1 MIACTVCPTCRRET
15 NTDHISYHAKTI
27 NGTLNEITT
36 WRCSECDI
44 FFVERVEKISTVY
57 LLSPVTTALSSPEI
71 PTEEEVQQHI
81 KENTY
86 TCSKC
91 GKEFVADADVEP
103 CELENKVVCDDCYN
117 VAYQEDRGG
126 TQPDDDQFLCSDC
139 GTLHDIKN
147 VHFRPPDAKK
157 VCASCIKDYQSQ
169 EEIECDAELHEDDE
183 ENEPEYIQ
191 LPGSRTVSYCIDGD
205 IIKLQYKGND
215 CNSYT
220 FDVVWD
226 IVDSPK
232 PDWMSRIDEML
243 EGEKN
248 HIQKASALNQL
259 CKAVSKG
266 TVKIPGSDE

>member
-91 GKEFVADADVEP
+91 GKEFVTDADVEP
-103 CELENKVVCDDCYN
+103 CELDDKIYCDECFDKIEF
-117 VAYQEDRGG
+117 VDSG
-126 TQPDDDQFLCSDC
+126 TQPEPDRIHCRECGLLYLNEEYCHEYGMCKKCAEHSDFKE
-139 GTLHDIKN
+139 LAER
-147 VHFRPPDAKK
+147 VQKK
-157 VCASCIKDYQSQ
+157 
-169 EEIECDAELHEDDE
+169 
-183 ENEPEYIQ
+183 PEYIQ
-191 LPGSRTVSYCIDGD
+191 LPDSRTVSYCIDGD
-205 IIKLQYKGND
+205 IIKLQYKGSD
-215 CNSYT
+215 CNAYAS
-220 FDVVWD
+220 DVIWD
-226 IVDSPK
+226 IVDSPQSK
-232 PDWMSRIDEML
+232 WMSRIDEIL
-243 EGEKN
+243 ADEKN
-248 HIQKASALNQL
+248 RVQKASALNQL
-259 CKAVSKG
+259 CKAVGKG
-266 TVKIPGSDE
+266 TVKIPGSDGQ

>member
-103 CELENKVVCDDCYN
+103 CELENKVVCNDCYN

-126 TQPDDDQFLCSDC
+126 TQPDDDQFLCAYC
-139 GTLHDIKN
+139 GTLNDASVIYYSDDGLKICAACN
-147 VHFRPPDAKK
+147 DQKDRSWTDAPVEQEPP
-157 VCASCIKDYQSQ
+157 
-169 EEIECDAELHEDDE
+169 
-183 ENEPEYIQ
+183 EPEYVP
-191 LPGSRTVSYCIDGD
+191 LPDSRTVSYCIDED
-205 IIKLQYKGND
+205 TIKLQYKGSD
-215 CNSYT
+215 CNAYAS
-220 FDVVWD
+220 DMIWD
-226 IVDSPK
+226 IVDSPQSK
-232 PDWMSRIDEML
+232 WMSRIDEIL
-243 EGEKN
+243 ADEKN
-248 HIQKASALNQL
+248 RILKASALNQL

-266 TVKIPGSDE
+266 IVKIPGSDE